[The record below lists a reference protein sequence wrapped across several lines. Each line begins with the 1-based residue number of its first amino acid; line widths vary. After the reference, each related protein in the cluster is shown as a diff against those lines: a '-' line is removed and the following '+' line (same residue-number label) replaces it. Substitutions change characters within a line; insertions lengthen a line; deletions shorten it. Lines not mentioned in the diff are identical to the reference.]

1 MKIKRSSIDLGRRQ
15 VGGPRQQIQPT
26 IDEGKS
32 LENSQGSDG
41 GANDDGSPDQIQMK
55 EMKAYPL
62 LGGSREMD
70 RRFSKG

>member
-41 GANDDGSPDQIQMK
+41 ANGGGSPEQIQMK
-55 EMKAYPL
+55 EMKVHPL